1 MHSSIVLRRMNQWH
15 TYELLKQGKLH
26 NPQSALFAR
35 VPGQVLRE
43 EARAIRST
51 STFDVFLSHSYDDA
65 EVILGVKKIMESL
78 GLRVYVD
85 WIDDAGLDRGQVTR
99 STAAILRMR
108 MRASLS
114 LVYAHSASS
123 GDSNWMPWELGY
135 FDGFK
140 PGCLWLLPIVTNY
153 DSEFNSQ
160 EYLGLY
166 PTVDKN
172 SGHLWSPEPRPTER
186 RQWHSETRY
195 PLERGC

>member
-1 MHSSIVLRRMNQWH
+1 MAYLRIAEARQAA
-15 TYELLKQGKLH
+15 
-26 NPQSALFAR
+26 QSAISPLRKSA
-35 VPGQVLRE
+35 GQVLRE
-43 EARAIRST
+43 EAGAIRST

-85 WIDDAGLDRGQVTR
+85 WIDDAALDRGQVTR
-99 STAAILRMR
+99 TTAAILRMR

-140 PGCLWLLPIVTNY
+140 PGCLWVLPIVTNY
-153 DSEFNSQ
+153 DSEFKSQ

-166 PTVDKN
+166 PTVDKIADLYGRLN
-172 SGHLWSPEPRPTER
+172 LGIPNVGSGIQKRDI
-186 RQWHSETRY
+186 
-195 PLERGC
+195 PLKEAAEKGMGISFIS